1 MRHRIMETD
10 MASIM
15 IVDDSPEVR
24 MALTA
29 TLEDAGHT
37 VTEASDGIDAVAQ
50 ATATQPDAIFLDINM
65 PDLDGIGAL
74 RALRSDELTRDV
86 PVVML
91 TAVADMDHVK
101 IALAAGAQDY
111 ILKPW
116 DSDTVIQKLWNA
128 IEARRLKAERST

>member
-1 MRHRIMETD
+1 

>member
-1 MRHRIMETD
+1 

-24 MALTA
+24 MALTV

-37 VTEASDGIDAVAQ
+37 VTEAPDGRDAVAQ
-50 ATATQPDAIFLDINM
+50 ATAVQPDAIMLDINM
-65 PDLDGIGAL
+65 PDLDGIGTL
-74 RALRSDELTRDV
+74 RALRSEALTRDV

-91 TAVADMDHVK
+91 TAVADLDHVQ

-128 IEARRLKAERST
+128 IQARRLKAGTPG

>member
-128 IEARRLKAERST
+128 IEARRLKAERSI

>member
-128 IEARRLKAERST
+128 IEARRLKSERST

>member
-1 MRHRIMETD
+1 
-10 MASIM
+10 MASIL

-24 MALTA
+24 IALKA
-29 TLEDAGHT
+29 TLEDAGHN
-37 VTEASDGIDAVAQ
+37 VMEAADGGDAVER

-65 PDLDGIGAL
+65 PGLDGIGAL
-74 RALRSDELTRDV
+74 RALRADALTQDV

-91 TAVADMDHVK
+91 TAVADLDHVK

-116 DSDTVIQKLWNA
+116 DSDTVLQKLWNA
-128 IEARRLKAERST
+128 IEARRHRAGTPAGG